1 MSDAPATTWLTQESY
16 DRLSAELEE
25 LSGPAR
31 ADIAKKIESARDEGD
46 LKENGG
52 YHAAKDE
59 QGKIEARIRQLTALL
74 RNSTVG
80 EPPESHGVVEIGTV
94 VTANIAGD
102 TSTFLLGSRE
112 IADDSSDIEVYP
124 ATSPLGEAILGL
136 KVGESATY
144 TAPSGKE
151 ISVEVTKVAT
161 YTG

>member
-31 ADIAKKIESARDEGD
+31 ADIAKKIESAREEGD

-59 QGKIEARIRQLTALL
+59 QGKIEARIRQLTQLL

-80 EPPESHGVVEIGTV
+80 EPPASHGVVEVGTV
-94 VTANIAGD
+94 VTAKIAGD

-112 IADDSSDIEVYP
+112 IADDASDIEVYP
-124 ATSPLGEAILGL
+124 ETSPLGQAILGL
-136 KVGESATY
+136 KIGESATY
-144 TAPSGKE
+144 TAPSGKD
-151 ISVEVTKVAT
+151 ITVEVTKVET
-161 YTG
+161 YKG